1 MTTYGLVYTLLLI
14 AITLIILAIAFW
26 GKGASKFTRLQDVY
40 RDKYIDETETL
51 DDDLKRG
58 KIDQETYDDAKMG
71 LAQDL
76 LAVAHHDRQISP
88 VTKAITL
95 VFGVTIVAGS
105 AVYFWGEGYRPE
117 AQNLDAQRTL
127 AMPYVKIWL
136 ESTSIEDFQRGGNLM
151 DLNPPVQI
159 QENLLG
165 TLASLNLMSSRD
177 HHTDPKELNLL
188 GKIYLNMDQLD
199 LAEKTYLDLYRLDPN
214 NTNTYYTL
222 LNIQLAKNEYK
233 LNERLEGLFDQF
245 VMKNPTNESLL
256 LYYGTVLF
264 ENHKIEKALHYFT
277 VLAELYPEGSENRKV
292 IMNMVA
298 GLMGQAALSTN
309 VEQSDPAVKSD
320 QLGTQGTAIPVSITL
335 EDAILTDLP
344 SEAILFLF
352 VRNNEVGPPLA
363 AKRISLGAIEGFPL
377 QLEVTAQ
384 DLLMPGTSLDGHDNL
399 SISAKISLNGDPI
412 TTPGDIEAETVVV
425 TGDNTDTISIL
436 LNKVAE

>member
-51 DDDLKRG
+51 DDDLGRG
-58 KIDQETYDDAKMG
+58 KIDQETYDATKVE

-88 VTKAITL
+88 MTKAITL
-95 VFGVTIVAGS
+95 AFGVAVVAGS
-105 AVYFWGEGYRPE
+105 AVYFWGEGYTPD
-117 AQNLDAQRTL
+117 AQNLDTQRTA
-127 AMPYVKIWL
+127 AMPYVQIWL
-136 ESTSIEDFQRGGNLM
+136 ESTAVEDLQRGGNLM

-199 LAEKTYLDLYRLDPN
+199 LAEKAYLDLYRLDPN

-233 LNERLEGLFDQF
+233 LDARLEALFDHA
-245 VMKNPTNESLL
+245 NSIGPSG
-256 LYYGTVLF
+256 GTAMYEGIIYALDIIETEFQDKLDDYSPAIVVLTDGRA
-264 ENHKIEKALHYFT
+264 NGDLGMRALEDKY
-277 VLAELYPEGSENRKV
+277 AEL
-292 IMNMVA
+292 
-298 GLMGQAALSTN
+298 GL
-309 VEQSDPAVKSD
+309 D
-320 QLGTQGTAIPVSITL
+320 IPIFSITFGNASDDEL
-335 EDAILTDLP
+335 EQIAQLTR
-344 SEAILFLF
+344 ARVF
-352 VRNNEVGPPLA
+352 
-363 AKRISLGAIEGFPL
+363 
-377 QLEVTAQ
+377 
-384 DLLMPGTSLDGHDNL
+384 DGRENL
-399 SISAKISLNGDPI
+399 
-412 TTPGDIEAETVVV
+412 IEAFQQVK
-425 TGDNTDTISIL
+425 GYN
-436 LNKVAE
+436 

>member
-26 GKGASKFTRLQDVY
+26 GKGANKFLRLQDVY
-40 RDKYIDETETL
+40 RDKYMDETETL

-58 KIDQETYDDAKMG
+58 KIDQDTYDHAKIE

-88 VTKAITL
+88 ITKAITL
-95 VFGVTIVAGS
+95 AFGVAIVGGS
-105 AVYFWGEGYRPE
+105 AIYFWGDGYTQD
-117 AQNLDAQRTL
+117 AKNLDQQRTL

-136 ESTSIEDFQRGGNLM
+136 ESTSVEALQRGGNLM

-188 GKIYLNMDQLD
+188 GKLYLNMDQLD
-199 LAEKTYLDLYRLDPN
+199 LAEKAYLDLYRLDAN

-222 LNIQLAKNEYK
+222 LNIQLAKNEYR
-233 LNERLEGLFDQF
+233 LNDRLEALFDQF
-245 VMKNPTNESLL
+245 VMNNPTNENLL

-264 ENHKIEKALHYFT
+264 ENQKVDKALHYFT
-277 VLAELYPEGSENRKV
+277 LLAELYPEGSDNRTV
-292 IMNMVA
+292 IMNMVS
-298 GLMGQAALSTN
+298 GLMQQAGAKNESFEEKT
-309 VEQSDPAVKSD
+309 DTIAVD
-320 QLGTQGTAIPVSITL
+320 NGVTIPVSIAIDDAL
-335 EDAILTDLP
+335 VADIPADAILF
-344 SEAILFLF
+344 IF

-363 AKRISLGAIEGFPL
+363 AKRIPMAAMSGFPL
-377 QLEVTAQ
+377 QLEITAQ
-384 DLLMPGTSLDGHDNL
+384 DLLMPGTSLEGHEQI

-412 TTPGDIEAETVVV
+412 TTTGDIEAETVVV
-425 TGDNTDTISIL
+425 TADQEGAIAIIL
-436 LNKVAE
+436 DKVAE

>member
-51 DDDLKRG
+51 DDDLGRG
-58 KIDQETYDDAKMG
+58 KIDQETYDATKVE

-88 VTKAITL
+88 MTKAITL
-95 VFGVTIVAGS
+95 AFGVAVVAGS
-105 AVYFWGEGYRPE
+105 AVYFWGEGYTPD
-117 AQNLDAQRTL
+117 AQNLDTQRTA
-127 AMPYVKIWL
+127 AMPYVQIWL
-136 ESTSIEDFQRGGNLM
+136 ESTAVEDLQRGGNLM

-199 LAEKTYLDLYRLDPN
+199 LAEKAYLDLYRLDPN

-233 LNERLEGLFDQF
+233 LDARLEALFDQF
-245 VMKNPTNESLL
+245 VMNNPENESLL

-264 ENHKIEKALHYFT
+264 ENQKVDKALHYFT
-277 VLAELYPEGSENRKV
+277 LLANLYPEGSENRQV
-292 IMNMVA
+292 IMNMVS
-298 GLMGQAALSTN
+298 GLMGQMSMQAGNDNNEQVTQDAIST
-309 VEQSDPAVKSD
+309 V
-320 QLGTQGTAIPVSITL
+320 TIPVSITL
-335 EDAILTDLP
+335 DGAIAEGLP
-344 SEAILFLF
+344 KEAILYLF
-352 VRNNEVGPPLA
+352 VRNSEMGPPLA
-363 AKRISLGAIEGFPL
+363 AKRIPLATISTFPL
-377 QLEVTAQ
+377 QLEITEQ
-384 DLLMPGTSLDGHDNL
+384 DLLIPGSTLSGQENL
-399 SISAKISLNGDPI
+399 SISAKISLNGDPV
-412 TTPGDIEAETVVV
+412 TKAGDIEAETIHV
-425 TGDNTDTISIL
+425 TDTQDAIEII